1 MKKLGKKS
9 SEKIN
14 YFEDPLDGDLSE
26 LMKDADWQVARFEL
40 TKPKT
45 ETITMRV
52 SKDLLKGIR
61 NEAKKQGLDYTKFM
75 RIIMENYIRRQKT
88 G

>member
-1 MKKLGKKS
+1 MKKSGRKS
-9 SEKIN
+9 
-14 YFEDPLDGDLSE
+14 LDKTNNFDDLLEGDLSE
-26 LMKDADWQVARFEL
+26 IMEEADWQVTKYEL

-52 SKDLLKGIR
+52 SKELLKAIKS
-61 NEAKKQGLDYTKFM
+61 EAKKRGLDYTKYM
-75 RIIMENYIRRQKT
+75 RILMENHIRKQKV

>member
-1 MKKLGKKS
+1 MKKSGKNSLK
-9 SEKIN
+9 ENN
-14 YFEDPLDGDLSE
+14 YFDDPLAGDLSE
-26 LMKDADWQVARFEL
+26 LMEEADWQVAKFEL

-52 SKDLLKGIR
+52 SKELLKAIKS
-61 NEAKKQGLDYTKFM
+61 EAKKRGLDYTKYM
-75 RIIMENYIRRQKT
+75 RILMENHIRRQKA

>member
-1 MKKLGKKS
+1 MKKSGKNPLK
-9 SEKIN
+9 EAN
-14 YFEDPLDGDLSE
+14 YFDDPLAGDLSE
-26 LMKDADWQVARFEL
+26 LMKDADWQVAKFEL

-52 SKDLLKGIR
+52 SKELLKEIKG
-61 NEAKKQGLDYTKFM
+61 EAKKRGLDYTKFM
-75 RIIMENYIRRQKT
+75 RILMENYIRRQKV

>member
-1 MKKLGKKS
+1 MKKLGKNS
-9 SEKIN
+9 LEKTN
-14 YFEDPLDGDLSE
+14 YFDDPLEGDLSE
-26 LMKDADWQVARFEL
+26 LMKEADWQVAKFEL

-52 SKDLLKGIR
+52 SKELLKEIKG
-61 NEAKKQGLDYTKFM
+61 EAKKRGLDYTKFM
-75 RIIMENYIRRQKT
+75 RILMENYIRRQKA

>member
-1 MKKLGKKS
+1 MKKSGKNSLK
-9 SEKIN
+9 ETN
-14 YFEDPLDGDLSE
+14 YFDDPLAGDLSG
-26 LMKDADWQVARFEL
+26 LMEEADWQVANFEL

-52 SKDLLKGIR
+52 SKELLKAIKS
-61 NEAKKQGLDYTKFM
+61 EAKKRGLDYTKYM
-75 RIIMENYIRRQKT
+75 RILMENHIRRQKA